1 MKSNKIKKSKEVTLT
16 VDGLW
21 GLAKGTWS
29 KIRESKLTIKVD
41 NLQ

>member
-21 GLAKGTWS
+21 GLAKSTWS
-29 KIRESKLTIKVD
+29 KVRESKLTIRVD

>member
-1 MKSNKIKKSKEVTLT
+1 MKSNQTKKSKEISLT

-29 KIRESKLTIKVD
+29 KVREHKLTIRVD
-41 NLQ
+41 PLQ